1 MGKRDLVDA
10 EPRPALGDSRSAVL
24 NVLRAFGPLGVREAA
39 ERTGLHPNTVRFH
52 LDGLVEA
59 GLAERATEERARPG
73 RPRTLY
79 RAAATGQ
86 GVRSY
91 RLLAQILTSLIAGT
105 MPEPT
110 KAATEAG
117 RAWGRYLADRPAPF
131 ERVDARQALERLTG
145 LLTDIGFG
153 SQSETA
159 DGDVLIRL
167 VHCPF
172 RELAEEHRDVIC
184 PLHLGLIQG
193 ALAEMNAP
201 LSAERLDPFVERHLC
216 LAHLRR
222 NDQEPDGEAAEDG

>member
-1 MGKRDLVDA
+1 MGKRHLVDA
-10 EPRPALGDSRSAVL
+10 EPRAALGDSRASVL
-24 NVLRAFGPLGVREAA
+24 EVLRAFGPLGVREAA

-59 GLAERATEERARPG
+59 GLAERTTEERDQPG

-79 RAAATGQ
+79 RASDSDQ

-91 RLLAQILTSLIAGT
+91 RLLAQILTSLVSGT

-131 ERVDARQALERLTG
+131 ERVDARQALEKLAG

-153 SQSETA
+153 TQVEA
-159 DGDVLIRL
+159 EAGAALVRL

-172 RELAEEHRDVIC
+172 REIAEEHQDVIC
-184 PLHLGLIQG
+184 PLHLGLMQG

-201 LSAERLDPFVERHLC
+201 VTAERLDPFVEPKLC
-216 LAHLRR
+216 LAHLRCHEAG
-222 NDQEPDGEAAEDG
+222 DDTGE